1 MISNCTTF
9 VLKSEWVMIYD
20 CFGKDIRTTDT
31 AVVGTTFIVLSDY
44 AVVSRVQIRTYHLS
58 DNERMR
64 HNIHL
69 PEHNFISNFD
79 RFTENAEKAI
89 STNILIRVSLFF
101 LQIKKI
107 IIR

>member
-1 MISNCTTF
+1 MRC
-9 VLKSEWVMIYD
+9 D
-20 CFGKDIRTTDT
+20 CFGKGIRATDI
-31 AVVGTTFIVLSDY
+31 AVVGTTVTFIVLSDY

-79 RFTENAEKAI
+79 RFTEKAEKAI
-89 STNILIRVSLFF
+89 STNFLIRVSLFF

>member
-1 MISNCTTF
+1 MSC
-9 VLKSEWVMIYD
+9 D
-20 CFGKDIRTTDT
+20 CFGQGIRATDT
-31 AVVGTTFIVLSDY
+31 SAVGTTFIVLSNY
-44 AVVSRVQIRTYHLS
+44 AVVSLVQIRTYHLP

-101 LQIKKI
+101 LQIKK
-107 IIR
+107 